1 MFLLGMEG
9 VDTLLSPM
17 DSILHYKY
25 LLQTGLMSMDPQT
38 GYIKAWVGGVNHHY
52 FQYDHV
58 KEAKRQVGST
68 LSL

>member
-1 MFLLGMEG
+1 MNVFTWDGG

-38 GYIKAWVGGVNHHY
+38 GYIKAWAGGVNHHY
-52 FQYDHV
+52 FNTIMSKKQ
-58 KEAKRQVGST
+58 KASR
-68 LSL
+68 LNF

>member
-1 MFLLGMEG
+1 MFYLEWG

-58 KEAKRQVGST
+58 KEAKDK
-68 LSL
+68 